1 MTKLTLIK
9 PEIGQKNLTEE
20 PKVSNAFT
28 AIEQWAN
35 GEIDS
40 TNIKNESL
48 TEEDFATAV
57 KTLLNQ
63 KSSGL
68 SVVSH
73 AISATA
79 VSGELALMTKTATTL
94 ELPAPTLNAN
104 VGVYYAESAGSITV
118 KASTGAIAG
127 DFTSATSVKLLANQH
142 LLLTADGVFWR
153 IMAGEPKREQTYE
166 AVTERAAETAFTASA
181 TRETFVIFSV
191 QRATTGIG
199 SLRASLKVGGTA
211 ITRAL
216 QRGAAEN
223 EDTASCSFLLPAGQ
237 TWEWQNLG
245 GVAKGYSTYLP
256 R

>member
-20 PKVSNAFT
+20 PKVGNAFT

-40 TNIKNESL
+40 SNIKNESL

-79 VSGELALMTKTATTL
+79 VSGELALMTKTGTTL

-153 IMAGEPKREQTYE
+153 IMAGEPKREQTYSAQKALTKAE
-166 AVTERAAETAFTASA
+166 AEAGVEVSSTRPAFVVVEGFEGFALEVSGVVVGKSA
-181 TRETFVIFSV
+181 IAPGGVISV
-191 QRATTGIG
+191 
-199 SLRASLKVGGTA
+199 
-211 ITRAL
+211 
-216 QRGAAEN
+216 
-223 EDTASCSFLLPAGQ
+223 FLPAGAKFKFA
-237 TWEWQNLG
+237 G
-245 GVAKGYSTYLP
+245 GVGKYSAVLL
-256 R
+256 

>member
-20 PKVSNAFT
+20 PKVGNAFT

-79 VSGELALMTKTATTL
+79 VSGELALMTKTGTTL

-153 IMAGEPKREQTYE
+153 IMAGEPKREGAATRPTKTKAECE
-166 AVTERAAETAFTASA
+166 AGVEFSA
-181 TRETFVIFSV
+181 TRPAFVT
-191 QRATTGIG
+191 AGPTGG
-199 SLRASLKVGGTA
+199 EPFGALGAQTVGGVLLINTSGA
-211 ITRAL
+211 SSVSFYAL
-216 QRGAAEN
+216 AGEKFVGN
-223 EDTASCSFLLPAGQ
+223 KETTFLVRL
-237 TWEWQNLG
+237 L
-245 GVAKGYSTYLP
+245 
-256 R
+256 